1 MAGRVLVVDDEPD
14 ICELLTMMLGDDER
28 CEAVEAVGDLD
39 DVVPSAMLLGP
50 DCIVLDLMFGHR
62 TCVDILPSLRQ
73 ACPDAHIVVF
83 TSSRRAAIDAGVLEL
98 GADVVVQK
106 VSVSFEDLTDLA
118 LRPSVRLPEPRPPAS
133 LRDC

>member
-14 ICELLTMMLGDDER
+14 ICELLTMMLGDDDR
-28 CEAVEAVGDLD
+28 CEEVRAVGDLD
-39 DVVPSAMLLGP
+39 AVVGCAAQLGP

-62 TCVDILPSLRQ
+62 TCVDILPSLRA
-73 ACPDAHIVVF
+73 ACPAAHIVVF
-83 TSSRRAAIDAGVLEL
+83 TSSRRAAMDAGVLEL

-118 LRPSVRLPEPRPPAS
+118 LSPAVRIPEQRPPAS
-133 LRDC
+133 LRDS

>member
-28 CEAVEAVGDLD
+28 CAEVQAVGDLD
-39 DVVPSAMLLGP
+39 DVVDSAIQLGP

-62 TCVDILPSLRQ
+62 TCVDILPSLRA
-73 ACPDAHIVVF
+73 ACPLAHIVVF
-83 TSSRRAAIDAGVLEL
+83 TSSRRAAMDAGVLEL

-118 LRPSVRLPEPRPPAS
+118 LSSSVQIPEPRPPVT
-133 LRDC
+133 LRER